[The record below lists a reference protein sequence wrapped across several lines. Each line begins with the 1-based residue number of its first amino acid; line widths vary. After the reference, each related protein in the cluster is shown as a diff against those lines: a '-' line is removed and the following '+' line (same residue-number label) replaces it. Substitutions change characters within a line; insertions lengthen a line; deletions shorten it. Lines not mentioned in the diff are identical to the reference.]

1 MKTEIDINSWNRK
14 EHFEFFS
21 AFDEPFFGIT
31 TPIDCTIAM
40 KRVKEIEIP
49 FFVYYLHKTLEA
61 INKVENFRL
70 RIENKKVYLYNEID
84 ASATIIREDKTFG
97 FSFMKF
103 HEDINEFN
111 KMAQKEIERIQSTIG
126 VFTREYPENII
137 HFSAVPWINFTSL
150 THSRNFKIE
159 DSCPKISF
167 GKVVE
172 ENGQKIMSLAV
183 LAHHGLVDGY
193 HMGLFVEEFQ
203 NLMNS

>member
-84 ASATIIREDKTFG
+84 ASATIMREDKTFG